1 MSVIETLN
9 DSGEVVNSIIAS
21 EAEAERRAPGRW
33 RLAAQQPEA
42 AEPAPEP
49 APASST
55 RLTRLQFRNRFTL
68 AEKAAIEFA
77 ALDDPSAPTAQRQ
90 QAAMLRACLA
100 DQAAA
105 EFIDLLD
112 ATTIDGVQL
121 LVQAGLLTE
130 ERGAEVL
137 IP

>member
-1 MSVIETLN
+1 MPVIHILDHTGAVTN
-9 DSGEVVNSIIAS
+9 AIVAS
-21 EAEAERRAPGRW
+21 EAFAQQHYPGQW

-42 AEPAPEP
+42 VEPPP
-49 APASST
+49 PDT

-68 AEKAAIEFA
+68 TEKASIEFA
-77 ALDDPSAPTAQRQ
+77 ALDDPTAPTAQRQ
-90 QAAMLRACLA
+90 QAAMLRAVLA

-105 EFIDLLD
+105 EFIDLAD
-112 ATTIDGVQL
+112 ATTIEGVQL

-137 IP
+137 AP

>member
-1 MSVIETLN
+1 MPNIEILN
-9 DSGEVVNSIIAS
+9 DIGKVINTIVAS
-21 EAEAERRAPGRW
+21 EEFAQAVHPGQW

-130 ERGAEVL
+130 ERGQEVL
-137 IP
+137 TP

>member
-1 MSVIETLN
+1 MPTIQILDDKNQVINTI
-9 DSGEVVNSIIAS
+9 VAS
-21 EAEAERRAPGRW
+21 EDFAQQHYPDRW

-42 AEPAPEP
+42 TEPAPQ
-49 APASST
+49 AT
-55 RLTRLQFRNRFTL
+55 QLTRLQFRNRFTL

-77 ALDDPSAPTAQRQ
+77 ALDDPTAPTPQRQ

-112 ATTIDGVQL
+112 PAIIDGVQL

-130 ERGAEVL
+130 ERGLEVL
-137 IP
+137 TP